1 MTPMNP
7 WFGKAAF
14 LVCLVAFCVIRT
26 PHGQRHSKVAI
37 AEDRKGTLEIWLLI
51 SATLGTVIIPI
62 VWVSSSLFEFAE
74 YELLPAIYW
83 PGIVVMLLG
92 LWLFHRSHVDLGTN
106 WSVTLQMRENH
117 ALITNGVYNKI
128 RHPMYSSMFL
138 LAIAQALFVP
148 NWIAGPAYFVGFGL
162 LYVLRVGVE
171 ERMMFDRFGSEYV
184 EYKQRT
190 GRLMPRL

>member
-1 MTPMNP
+1 MNP

-14 LVCLVAFCVIRT
+14 LVCFVAFCVIRT
-26 PHGQRHSKVAI
+26 PHGKRHSKVAI
-37 AEDRKGTLEIWLLI
+37 VENRKGALEIWLLV

-62 VWVSSSLFEFAE
+62 VWVSSSLLEFAE
-74 YELLPAIYW
+74 YELLPAVYW

-117 ALITNGVYNKI
+117 ALITNGVYAKI

-162 LYVLRVGVE
+162 LYVFRVGVE
-171 ERMMFDRFGSEYV
+171 ERMMGDRFGSEYD